1 MVLQLRGRE
10 AGLVVVGRVLVEV
23 GQQDGLR
30 VGGLD
35 VFARAA
41 VAVAAGAD
49 FVVEAAVDFVLFR
62 AEDGGEVVCHGGWCV
77 ADLCGRWCGL
87 WIWKTVVFVECGTVA
102 FVVSED

>member
-10 AGLVVVGRVLVEV
+10 AGLVVVGGVLVEV
-23 GQQDGLR
+23 REEDGLR

-49 FVVEAAVDFVLFR
+49 LVVEAAVDFVLFR
-62 AEDGGEVVCHGGWCV
+62 AEDGGEVVGHGGWWRSV
-77 ADLCGRWCGL
+77 ARGVR
-87 WIWKTVVFVECGTVA
+87 
-102 FVVSED
+102 